1 MADVKVVYFAWVR
14 ERMGR
19 ASETVRVPD
28 DVTTAGGFV
37 DWLATQGEEHAYALE
52 RPEVIR
58 IALDQMHAERDEPLG
73 DTREVAL
80 FPPMTGG

>member
-1 MADVKVVYFAWVR
+1 LADVKVVYFAWVR

-19 ASETVRVPD
+19 ASETVGVPAD
-28 DVTTAGGFV
+28 ITTAGAFV
-37 DWLATQGEEHAYALE
+37 DWLATVSEQHAYALE

-58 IALDQMHAERDEPLG
+58 IALDQVHADRDEPLG
-73 DTREVAL
+73 ETREVAL

>member
-19 ASETVRVPD
+19 ASEIVTVPD
-28 DVTTAGGFV
+28 GVTTAGAFV

-58 IALDQMHAERDEPLG
+58 IALDQVHAERDEPLNG
-73 DTREVAL
+73 AREIAL